1 MTTGEA
7 EKGIP
12 SSVVTRRLGRVS
24 PLLWPTLLL
33 LSPVLAIGVLLLAG
47 LSREDIS
54 LLADTPAPVLLVC
67 VYIAGFVWMPIA
79 LRRRP
84 IRYPDV
90 AGTAARWGTLAISL
104 ATGVLGVYSAIA
116 SYRSSAASGHGMI
129 PTAVLA
135 CAAVAGFASVAASIA
150 MTVRAARSNLAE
162 PMPPSQP
169 ADVTEDEDPASSQ
182 RPASPLGATV
192 LAVVVVALLLGGI
205 AGAARLANSKS
216 LQAKEAPVR
225 ADLMRDFPGFE
236 VASLSHR
243 FQRASLGK
251 PATESYDFTM
261 RFSALT
267 DFKLIGTY
275 HLQGPG
281 IDAGSRLSHL
291 PGTLFNGKK
300 LTRSEVSALAHAWVS
315 SHGALPITVGSRRYG
330 AVIRPSI
337 LATGDPTFTGI
348 NMRTNP
354 RTVYGFLTGPKN
366 SDDNY
371 WFSFDRN
378 KGSWASLGST
388 AELREITVGP

>member
-7 EKGIP
+7 TRDTPG
-12 SSVVTRRLGRVS
+12 SAVRRRLGRVS

-33 LSPVLAIGVLLLAG
+33 LSPVLTIGVLLLAG
-47 LSREDIS
+47 LSREDIA
-54 LLADTPAPVLLVC
+54 LLAHTPALALLVC
-67 VYIAGFVWMPIA
+67 VYVAGFALMPVV
-79 LRRRP
+79 LNRRP
-84 IRYPDV
+84 TLYPDA
-90 AGTAARWGTLAISL
+90 AGTTARWGTLVLSL
-104 ATGVLGVYSAIA
+104 ATGVIGTYTAIG
-116 SYRSSAASGHGMI
+116 SYRSALASNESTVPAALLAL
-129 PTAVLA
+129 TAIV
-135 CAAVAGFASVAASIA
+135 GFVSVVASIA

-162 PMPPSQP
+162 PIPPSQP
-169 ADVTEDEDPASSQ
+169 ADVTEDEDPASDP
-182 RPASPLGATV
+182 RPASPLGATL
-192 LAVVVVALLLGGI
+192 LAVAVVALLLCGI
-205 AGAARLANSKS
+205 AGTARVANHKS
-216 LQAKEAPVR
+216 LQQQEAPVR
-225 ADLMRDFPGFE
+225 ADLARDFPGFE
-236 VASLSHR
+236 VVKLSRR
-243 FQRASLGK
+243 FQRASPGK
-251 PATESYDFTM
+251 PATESYDFTL

-275 HLQGPG
+275 HVQGPG

-300 LTRSEVSALAHAWVS
+300 LTRNEVSALAHAWVS
-315 SHGALPITVGSRRYG
+315 SRGALPITVGSRRYG

-366 SDDNY
+366 SDDIY

-388 AELREITVGP
+388 AELREITIGP